1 MYLTI
6 SIIVAIISYY
16 LFKRTGAD
24 MNPRGLNM
32 LSWIY
37 YVQFICFSLIGATCT
52 VYGVDHH
59 YVISTISYN
68 NNIRF
73 WGWVFVL
80 YTMVAFPL
88 SIIFIK
94 ISFNGHDFVERNI
107 KVKSIVY
114 RKPFVALFT
123 LFSLFACLYPLYT
136 AQYVGFIYIISGHV
150 SAQEGISYSRNFTG
164 NIYVKNIFAQL
175 LSILTSMIWY
185 IEWKITSEKKA
196 MILFVIMM
204 FFAIL
209 MLTQNN
215 SKAPLIEYFISFIML
230 RIYLQGRISRKLF
243 CALLILSCLGI
254 ILMYIKIAGLNI
266 SEIFSSYNSGVL
278 CRIFFSQIA
287 GLFKTLEYF
296 PTLHDFIGF
305 SSISRADSSLIG
317 YEYMNRSARIVMS
330 FFNTCGI
337 EDGSAGVM
345 NSLFIAE
352 AWANYG
358 IMGVVVSPWIVGL
371 ITGFVYYSTTNN
383 RSLMYGAVYGYL
395 SLRIP
400 ITGGF
405 NDFIYPVGLAIPFV
419 LTFVM
424 TITIKRLN
432 QKQTTYSAK

>member
-94 ISFNGHDFVERNI
+94 ISFNGHDFVERKI

-123 LFSLFACLYPLYT
+123 LFSLFACIYTLYT
-136 AQYVGFIYIISGHV
+136 AQYVGFINIISGHV

-164 NIYVKNIFAQL
+164 NIYVKNIFAHRDPIKDNQ
-175 LSILTSMIWY
+175 
-185 IEWKITSEKKA
+185 
-196 MILFVIMM
+196 
-204 FFAIL
+204 
-209 MLTQNN
+209 
-215 SKAPLIEYFISFIML
+215 FI
-230 RIYLQGRISRKLF
+230 K
-243 CALLILSCLGI
+243 ILSVL
-254 ILMYIKIAGLNI
+254 LN
-266 SEIFSSYNSGVL
+266 
-278 CRIFFSQIA
+278 
-287 GLFKTLEYF
+287 K
-296 PTLHDFIGF
+296 
-305 SSISRADSSLIG
+305 
-317 YEYMNRSARIVMS
+317 
-330 FFNTCGI
+330 
-337 EDGSAGVM
+337 
-345 NSLFIAE
+345 
-352 AWANYG
+352 
-358 IMGVVVSPWIVGL
+358 
-371 ITGFVYYSTTNN
+371 
-383 RSLMYGAVYGYL
+383 
-395 SLRIP
+395 
-400 ITGGF
+400 
-405 NDFIYPVGLAIPFV
+405 
-419 LTFVM
+419 
-424 TITIKRLN
+424 
-432 QKQTTYSAK
+432 